1 MEGGEEGGD
10 VAGFGGGDDGGD
22 GEGELGGVDAFA
34 DGVAAVVPFGVAF
47 LAVRGD
53 GVVDEGL
60 HTVVGQVALQFVAA
74 GGEDGE
80 DVEYVGIEVGD
91 GRQLYQR
98 VADLREVDACDR
110 TAVEVVGIKM
120 RQLRP
125 QHGGLYFIETRIE
138 TLVFEYVFAVGT
150 VVGECADGGGEEGVV
165 GGDDACVAQCSEVFA
180 GVETVAGGVAKG
192 ARAPTLEE
200 APVGLGVVFD

>member
-1 MEGGEEGGD
+1 M
-10 VAGFGGGDDGGD
+10 
-22 GEGELGGVDAFA
+22 
-34 DGVAAVVPFGVAF
+34 
-47 LAVRGD
+47 
-53 GVVDEGL
+53 DEGL

-180 GVETVAGGVAKG
+180 GVETVVMASP
-192 ARAPTLEE
+192 RE
-200 APVGLGVVFD
+200 PVRLPSKRHPCSPGVVFD